1 MKKIGFR
8 VDGNAKIGM
17 GHVMRTLALAS
28 AFPSDIELI
37 FIVKEEAAV
46 LKKLREFQPELKII
60 TLPAAISIGEELDR
74 LGPIIRKEGIEVL
87 VTDSYSFDQ
96 NYLQELKKMVG
107 KLVSIHDFAP
117 FPFPSDMVINGNI
130 YARELEYKSLD
141 TRARFLLGTEYI
153 LLREEF
159 TGIGKRRLDKKVK
172 RILVT
177 VGGGDPLNLT
187 PRILQALS
195 NLSNLA
201 DNPFISRDEL
211 KLHVIIGPAFKNLEE
226 IITVA
231 KDLQMTTAFHFNIR
245 RISDLMVIA
254 DLAISAGGSTL
265 YELAACGTPAIA
277 ILQAENQ
284 VQGAEALAEKGTVV
298 NLGWGDKL
306 TREDITASIIEL
318 SYNYELRKRMSKT
331 GQDLVD
337 GKGTLQCVRRYWSQ
351 YL

>member
-1 MKKIGFR
+1 
-8 VDGNAKIGM
+8 
-17 GHVMRTLALAS
+17 
-28 AFPSDIELI
+28 
-37 FIVKEEAAV
+37 
-46 LKKLREFQPELKII
+46 
-60 TLPAAISIGEELDR
+60 
-74 LGPIIRKEGIEVL
+74 
-87 VTDSYSFDQ
+87 
-96 NYLQELKKMVG
+96 MVG

-337 GKGTLQCVRRYWSQ
+337 GKGTLRCVEEI
-351 YL
+351 LGL